1 MPRVLFLITS
11 FDYAGAESQIMHLCR
26 GLRSRNYE
34 LALVSMIQPVAYLD
48 ELKELG
54 VEVYSLDMSKG
65 IPDPRAIARFRRL
78 VIRFQPDVVHS
89 HLVHANLLARITRL
103 FVRMPLL
110 ICTAHNINEGGRL
123 RELLYRLTDPLCEL
137 TTNVSQEAV
146 NRYIDIRVAPKHKI
160 KLVPNGIV
168 VDQFKG
174 LIDCEGHV
182 RQELGIRSD
191 EFVWLAVGRLA
202 PVKDY
207 ENMITAFSRVLKQH
221 PHSVLLIAGIGPDR
235 EALEQLC
242 HTLQVQQQV
251 KFLGLRRDIASL
263 MSEADAYLMSSKWE
277 GLPMVLLEACASGL
291 PIVATDVGG
300 NKEVVHEGS
309 NGYLAKPNDS
319 QHLSDHM
326 NALMSHSPTAL
337 RQMGEWGRNYVD
349 QYFNMDVIIEQW
361 TSIYEPRVV
370 SQSS

>member
-11 FDYAGAESQIMHLCR
+11 FDYAGAESQIMHLCK

-34 LALVSMIQPVAYLD
+34 IALVSMIQPVAYLD

-54 VEVYSLDMSKG
+54 VEVYSLDMRKG
-65 IPDPRAIARFRRL
+65 IPDLRAIARLRRL
-78 VIRFQPDVVHS
+78 IIRFRPDVVHS
-89 HLVHANLLARITRL
+89 HLVHANLLARITRIV
-103 FVRMPLL
+103 VRMPLL
-110 ICTAHNINEGGRL
+110 ICTAHNINEGGKF
-123 RELLYRLTDPLCEL
+123 RELLYRITDRLCEL

-146 NRYIDIRVAPKHKI
+146 NRYIDIRIAPKHKM

-174 LIDCEGHV
+174 LIDYEGHV
-182 RQELGIRSD
+182 RRELGIRSD
-191 EFVWLAVGRLA
+191 EFIWLAVGRLV

-207 ENMITAFSRVLKQH
+207 ENMITAFSRVIGKQSN
-221 PHSVLLIAGIGPDR
+221 SVLLIVGIGPDR

-242 HTLQVQQQV
+242 VTLQVQQQV
-251 KFLGLRRDIASL
+251 KFLGLRRDISSL
-263 MSEADAYLMSSKWE
+263 MSVADAFLLSSKWE

-300 NKEVVHEGS
+300 NKEVVHEGL
-309 NGYLAKPNDS
+309 NGYLAMPNDS
-319 QHLSDHM
+319 QQLSDRM
-326 NALMSHSPTAL
+326 NDLMSYSPIAL
-337 RQMGEWGRNYVD
+337 QQMGEWGRNYVD
-349 QYFNMDVIIEQW
+349 KYFNMDVIIEQW
-361 TSIYEPRVV
+361 TSIYEPRKV